1 MEKGK
6 TPSSGKSGKCGFS
19 LISRCAG
26 SGREHRENRESSFRT
41 FPIPDALPDDLSRHP
56 LVAAALDAFPGA
68 EASVGPAKGESLE
81 DEITL

>member
-1 MEKGK
+1 MEKEE

-19 LISRCAG
+19 MISRCAG

-56 LVAAALDAFPGA
+56 LVAAALDAFPRA
-68 EASVGPAKGESLE
+68 KVSVGPKRESLE
-81 DEITL
+81 DEVPF